1 MKQKQVIDV
10 RPSKEMTIAQSNEHL
25 RIATNGAFKN
35 VRSNNFDP
43 SREFL
48 NFEVQDGKI
57 VPVDKKH
64 SLKKRIEESLTK
76 RGIINPNA
84 GLKEPRY
91 RTHADFILGGSREQM
106 RRLAFGEQEVD
117 YSKYDLNN
125 PELKEGNRQLTRC
138 KDIEDW
144 AIDTYNFMAK
154 KYGKENIAAFVVHL
168 DEINPHVHCTVLPV
182 TKQNKLSWKKV
193 MVGEEDT
200 KENYRRNMIQL
211 HNEFSEI
218 NKKYDLQ
225 RGDPISETGA
235 KHRTTQQFLEQQV
248 KNLSIDV
255 NSKKEIKKNLEKDII
270 HAKARLKGLTTMIA
284 NLENAKNILEEE
296 LEELKKDVELGK
308 ISIEDFNNKKQKILD
323 EIEGVN
329 LKIKDKEEKLSVAKK
344 QLDEIDKKNRKQEE
358 YFEEL
363 TSKIGQVE
371 PEKVMKEMQSLGW
384 NMAIFDAR
392 ERQKRYEDYRETLSE
407 YDRQVL
413 DRAYSD
419 IYGDSLIS
427 ELAENGLEITAIA
440 TDMYLKS
447 ESAALRAKGGPG
459 GGSSSNT
466 GWGKKDDEDEWTFRK
481 RCMQTGLQKVKAGK
495 KKQVKR

>member
-1 MKQKQVIDV
+1 
-10 RPSKEMTIAQSNEHL
+10 
-25 RIATNGAFKN
+25 
-35 VRSNNFDP
+35 
-43 SREFL
+43 
-48 NFEVQDGKI
+48 
-57 VPVDKKH
+57 
-64 SLKKRIEESLTK
+64 
-76 RGIINPNA
+76 
-84 GLKEPRY
+84 
-91 RTHADFILGGSREQM
+91 
-106 RRLAFGEQEVD
+106 
-117 YSKYDLNN
+117 
-125 PELKEGNRQLTRC
+125 
-138 KDIEDW
+138 
-144 AIDTYNFMAK
+144 MAK

-182 TKQNKLSWKKV
+182 TKQNKISWKKV

-248 KNLSIDV
+248 KNLNIDV

-371 PEKVMKEMQSLGW
+371 PEKVMREMQSLGW

-392 ERQKRYEDYRETLSE
+392 ERQKKYEDYRETLSE
-407 YDRQVL
+407 HDRQIL

-447 ESAALRAKGGPG
+447 ESAALRTKGGPG

-466 GWGKKDDEDEWTFRK
+466 GWGKKDDEDEWAFRK

-495 KKQVKR
+495 KKQIKR